1 MQSNAATA
9 EAYIDEVPAERRAD
23 FVAVLDVVRSHMP
36 DGYVE
41 AMNWGMICWEVPLSV
56 SGKTY
61 NGKPLMYVALAS
73 QKRHMALY
81 LCGANCLPGVKDR
94 LAAAFDAAGKK
105 LDMGAACLRFRR
117 SADLPLDAVGETIA
131 AVSVARFLE
140 ASRR

>member
-1 MQSNAATA
+1 MQSKAATA

-36 DGYVE
+36 GGYVE

-81 LCGANCLPGVKDR
+81 LCGANCVPGVKDR
-94 LAAAFDAAGKK
+94 ACRGIRCSRQEARH
-105 LDMGAACLRFRR
+105 GAACLRFRR

-131 AVSVARFLE
+131 AVPVERFLE